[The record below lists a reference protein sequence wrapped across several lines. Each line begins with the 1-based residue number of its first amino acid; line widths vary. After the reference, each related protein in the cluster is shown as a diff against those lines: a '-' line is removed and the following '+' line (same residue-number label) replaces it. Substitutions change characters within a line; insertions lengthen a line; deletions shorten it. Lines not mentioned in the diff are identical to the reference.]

1 MRQIKKRLL
10 ALVCALALCLPM
22 ALPAR
27 AYTPEEQY
35 ENLMAVIELI
45 KQVGNRT
52 RPPTDDPLKLGL
64 TALFEKDPDS
74 YGDLMDAMLGA
85 ATTITPTLCPKAAM
99 R

>member
-45 KQVGNRT
+45 KQVGINSSPT
-52 RPPTDDPLKLGL
+52 VEAGADRPV
-64 TALFEKDPDS
+64 
-74 YGDLMDAMLGA
+74 
-85 ATTITPTLCPKAAM
+85 
-99 R
+99 

>member
-45 KQVGNRT
+45 KQVRQLL
-52 RPPTDDPLKLGL
+52 PLCARRQL
-64 TALFEKDPDS
+64 
-74 YGDLMDAMLGA
+74 
-85 ATTITPTLCPKAAM
+85 
-99 R
+99 

>member
-45 KQVGNRT
+45 KQVGINSS
-52 RPPTDDPLKLGL
+52 PTDDPLKQGL

-74 YGDLMDAMLGA
+74 YGDLMDAMLSSYDNYSH
-85 ATTITPTLCPKAAM
+85 LCPKAAM